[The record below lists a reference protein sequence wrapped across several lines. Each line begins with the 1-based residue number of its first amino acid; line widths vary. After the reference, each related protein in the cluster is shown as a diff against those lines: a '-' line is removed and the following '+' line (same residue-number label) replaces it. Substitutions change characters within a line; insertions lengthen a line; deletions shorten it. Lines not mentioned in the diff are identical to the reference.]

1 MRRTSTLIKPMS
13 FVGQVRPPTALW
25 PAQRSSAPSTRDRP
39 AIYLCFFAGAAH
51 EQGPHPAR
59 AAAGRAGV
67 SQRRPQHAGVH
78 ARRRQHVRRRRQQQ
92 HGRPRRPQHAGVHL
106 DWRGRSRYWRGR
118 PDRVL
123 RRAVVA
129 NADAAAHGPD
139 RTSTPCTSTSLA
151 TQWVNAPSAR
161 VPSSP
166 DLSVFRGS
174 RTWRGCGQPRKSRE
188 FPRAPTF
195 PCLTVFRPS
204 PDPCPVPTMA
214 LNSVRSAP
222 RR

>member
-1 MRRTSTLIKPMS
+1 MVFSHYRDSVEEIVQHMRRTSTLIKPMS

-67 SQRRPQHAGVH
+67 SQ
-78 ARRRQHVRRRRQQQ
+78 
-92 HGRPRRPQHAGVHL
+92 RRPQHAGVHL